1 MTAASMALRSVVGQ
15 LRSKAPSLAQRL
27 SDGALRYHN
36 AETTLAER
44 ALLCNVCDPA
54 ASSSKTMI
62 VDKLSSQRGYSSGI
76 SLVDAENGSV
86 VPADSLSCT
95 DEGLEENDSRKHDD
109 VAKSEKSGPKVSE
122 RHNLAMIFTCNV
134 CQTRSAKTMS
144 RQTYEQGVVI
154 VRCGGCKNLH
164 LIADR
169 LGWFGEPGSVEDF
182 LMQKGVE
189 IRKGSEE
196 SYEFSME
203 DLAGWSPPA
212 KE

>member
-1 MTAASMALRSVVGQ
+1 MALRGLVGQ

-27 SDGALRYHN
+27 FGDCLDGALRYYKT
-36 AETTLAER
+36 ETTLAKR
-44 ALLCNVCDPA
+44 ALLCNVCARWDPA

-62 VDKLSSQRGYSSGI
+62 VDKLSSRRGYSSEI

-86 VPADSLSCT
+86 VPGSLSCT
-95 DEGLEENDSRKHDD
+95 DEGLEKNDSR
-109 VAKSEKSGPKVSE
+109 KSEKSGPKISE

-203 DLAGWSPPA
+203 DLAGWSPPG